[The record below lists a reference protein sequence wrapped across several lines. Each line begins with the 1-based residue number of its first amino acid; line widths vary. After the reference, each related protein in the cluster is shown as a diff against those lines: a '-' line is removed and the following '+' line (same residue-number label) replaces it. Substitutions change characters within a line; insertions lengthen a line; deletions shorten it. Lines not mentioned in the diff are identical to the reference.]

1 MTTLAKGVS
10 LLDSRVRTLTWHTTR
25 IMGAYRSVAA
35 GALRAREWST
45 RAAAPSLDDPRF
57 ESLLLRLHASID
69 IHEFWSALL
78 SILDGFVPHDACVA
92 YLDYVDFTTTWDASR
107 ILATPNARRSREWL
121 ERRREVNMTPAFV
134 LSHPGLKLYRLSQVV
149 PDPRRLRESEFF
161 QRYMAAEGWYYSASS
176 LFWDA
181 DRLASEIVI
190 RRTVEQGDFTA
201 REMALLQRL
210 HPHLETTLQ
219 RLSAVERRANSAG
232 AMLPPENVSRHDAIH
247 ALSGELTVAE
257 RELVQF
263 VRIGFSNK
271 EIAARLDKSV
281 RTVKTQ
287 LTSVYKKCGVRSRT
301 RLLAMMMPRLSY
313 D

>member
-1 MTTLAKGVS
+1 
-10 LLDSRVRTLTWHTTR
+10 
-25 IMGAYRSVAA
+25 MGAYRSIAA

-45 RAAAPSLDDPRF
+45 RVAAPSLDDPRF

-78 SILDGFVPHDACVA
+78 SILDELMPHDACVA
-92 YLDYVDFTTTWDASR
+92 YLDYLDFATTWDASR
-107 ILATPNARRSREWL
+107 ILTTPNARRSRKWL
-121 ERRREVNMTPAFV
+121 ERRREVNVMPAFT
-134 LSHPGLKLYRLSQVV
+134 LKRPGLKAYRLSQVV
-149 PDPRRLRESEFF
+149 PDMQQLRDSEFF
-161 QRYMAAEGWYYSASS
+161 RRYMAAEGWYYSASL

-181 DRLASEIVI
+181 QRLVSEIVI
-190 RRTVEQGDFTA
+190 RRTAEQGDFA
-201 REMALLQRL
+201 EREMALLQRF

-219 RLSAVERRANSAG
+219 RLSAVERRASVAG
-232 AMLPPENVSRHDAIH
+232 AVQPDDTARHDAIH
-247 ALSGELTVAE
+247 GLPDELTVAE

-287 LTSVYKKCGVRSRT
+287 LTSVYKKCGVRSRS

>member
-1 MTTLAKGVS
+1 M
-10 LLDSRVRTLTWHTTR
+10 
-25 IMGAYRSVAA
+25 
-35 GALRAREWST
+35 
-45 RAAAPSLDDPRF
+45 AAPSLDDPRF

-78 SILDGFVPHDACVA
+78 SILDELMPHDACVA
-92 YLDYVDFTTTWDASR
+92 YLDYLDFATTWDASR
-107 ILATPNARRSREWL
+107 ILTTPNARRSRDWL
-121 ERRREVNMTPAFV
+121 EQRREVNVMPAFT
-134 LSHPGLKLYRLSQVV
+134 LSRPGLKAYRLSQVV
-149 PDPRRLRESEFF
+149 PDVRQLRDSEFF
-161 QRYMAAEGWYYSASS
+161 RRYMAAEGWYYSASL

-181 DRLASEIVI
+181 QRLVSEIVI
-190 RRTVEQGDFTA
+190 RRTAEQGDFTA
-201 REMALLQRL
+201 REMALLQRF

-219 RLSAVERRANSAG
+219 RLSAVQRRAGAAG
-232 AMLPPENVSRHDAIH
+232 AVQPDDAAKRDAIH
-247 ALSGELTVAE
+247 ALPDGLTVAE

-287 LTSVYKKCGVRSRT
+287 LTSVYKKCGVRSRS

>member
-1 MTTLAKGVS
+1 
-10 LLDSRVRTLTWHTTR
+10 
-25 IMGAYRSVAA
+25 MGAYRSVAA
-35 GALRAREWST
+35 GALRARVWSA
-45 RAAAPSLDDPRF
+45 RATALSLDDPRF

-78 SILDGFVPHDACVA
+78 SIFAEFVPHDACVA
-92 YLDYVDFTTTWDASR
+92 YLEYVDYTKTWDASR
-107 ILATPNARRSREWL
+107 ILSTPNARRSRQWL
-121 ERRREVNMTPAFV
+121 ERRREVNMMPAFA

-149 PDPRRLRESEFF
+149 PDPRQLRESEFF
-161 QRYMAAEGWYYSASS
+161 RRYMAAEGWYYSASA
-176 LFWDA
+176 LFWEA
-181 DRLASEIVI
+181 DRLVSEIVI
-190 RRTVEQGDFTA
+190 RRTAEQGDFTA

-219 RLSAVERRANSAG
+219 RLSAVERRAGSAG
-232 AMLPPENVSRHDAIH
+232 AAQPDAAKRHAIQPLP
-247 ALSGELTVAE
+247 GELTVAE

-287 LTSVYKKCGVRSRT
+287 LTSVYKKCGVRSRS